1 MDFLDWRSLVT
12 LVTMVLFIVLVIRA
26 WSPRQRSA
34 HDAAAQ
40 LPFVDSEP
48 AAPDAADDDA
58 TTNSG
63 GRRG

>member
-1 MDFLDWRSLVT
+1 MDLIDWRSAITVLS
-12 LVTMVLFIVLVIRA
+12 MVVFVVLVIRV
-26 WSPRQRSA
+26 WSRKQKAA

-40 LPFVDSEP
+40 LPFIDSKPGAP
-48 AAPDAADDDA
+48 APGQDE

>member
-12 LVTMVLFIVLVIRA
+12 LGTMVLFIVLVIRA

-40 LPFVDSEP
+40 LPFIDTEP
-48 AAPDAADDDA
+48 AAPNAAGEDQI
-58 TTNSG
+58 TNSG